1 MVHMYKKVQDLM
13 LRNFFNMYNMK
24 YKLVREQ
31 ENKAEKFHKERIT
44 AFSKLENKL
53 DEIKKLL
60 RQGKIET
67 IKYYRENPQSFDV
80 VIGTD
85 LISDYFKDIFILL
98 NKK

>member
-1 MVHMYKKVQDLM
+1 
-13 LRNFFNMYNMK
+13 MYNMK
-24 YKLVREQ
+24 YRLINEQ
-31 ENKAEKFHKERIT
+31 DNKVEKFQQNRIKK
-44 AFSKLENKL
+44 FDQLENQL
-53 DEIKKLL
+53 DILKKLL
-60 RQGKIET
+60 RQGKIDT

>member
-1 MVHMYKKVQDLM
+1 
-13 LRNFFNMYNMK
+13 MYNMK
-24 YKLVREQ
+24 YRLVKEQ
-31 ENKAEKFHKERIT
+31 DNKAKNFQMERIE
-44 AFSKLENKL
+44 AFNRLENKL
-53 DEIKKLL
+53 DELKKLL
-60 RQGKIET
+60 RQGKIDT

>member
-1 MVHMYKKVQDLM
+1 
-13 LRNFFNMYNMK
+13 MYNMK
-24 YKLVREQ
+24 YRLVNEQ
-31 ENKAEKFHKERIT
+31 DNKVEKFQQNRIKK
-44 AFSKLENKL
+44 FDQLENQQDIL
-53 DEIKKLL
+53 KKLL
-60 RQGKIET
+60 RQGKIDT

>member
-1 MVHMYKKVQDLM
+1 
-13 LRNFFNMYNMK
+13 MK
-24 YKLVREQ
+24 YRLVNEQ
-31 ENKAEKFHKERIT
+31 DNKVEKFQQNRIKK
-44 AFSKLENKL
+44 FDQLENQL
-53 DEIKKLL
+53 DILKKLL
-60 RQGKIET
+60 RQGKIDT

>member
-1 MVHMYKKVQDLM
+1 
-13 LRNFFNMYNMK
+13 MYNMK
-24 YKLVREQ
+24 YRLVKEQ
-31 ENKAEKFHKERIT
+31 DNKAKNFQMERIE
-44 AFSKLENKL
+44 AFNRLENKL
-53 DEIKKLL
+53 DELKKLL

>member
-1 MVHMYKKVQDLM
+1 MYKKVQDLM

-24 YKLVREQ
+24 YKLVKEQ

-85 LISDYFKDIFILL
+85 LISDYFKDIFTLL
-98 NKK
+98 DNK

>member
-1 MVHMYKKVQDLM
+1 
-13 LRNFFNMYNMK
+13 MYNMK
-24 YKLVREQ
+24 YRLVNEQ
-31 ENKAEKFHKERIT
+31 DNKVEKFQQNRIKR
-44 AFSKLENKL
+44 FDQLENQL
-53 DEIKKLL
+53 DILKKLL
-60 RQGKIET
+60 RQGKIDT